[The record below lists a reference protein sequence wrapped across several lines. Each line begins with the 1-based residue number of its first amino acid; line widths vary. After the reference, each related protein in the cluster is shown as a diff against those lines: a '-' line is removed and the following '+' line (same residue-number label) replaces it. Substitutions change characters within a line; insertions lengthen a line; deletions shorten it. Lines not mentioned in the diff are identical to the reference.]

1 MKLWNLGKFW
11 NLKFGQMG
19 LFVFL
24 AAVGKSEIW
33 DMTDLKIL
41 CLLFSLRSVFFLYG
55 ENTPCHGIKCVG
67 CVYSHTHTHVRL
79 TWRMWNTLYF
89 LSLLWKHILSFSL
102 GSTSYGTHITVSG
115 RNDAPVTATFSP
127 YMEHCLSLSDW
138 LVGSTILSLY
148 CFFLGHGFCHV
159 SLIQFVQ
166 WHWPLDASQTLF
178 FKLKIKPSFDAID
191 NREWVK
197 RKEWIIGIWEC
208 DLNDGNW
215 DMKKL
220 VVVNM
225 SRNRRN
231 FIFILKGPSLHVRS
245 QETSMV

>member
-148 CFFLGHGFCHV
+148 CFFFFLNWKLNQV
-159 SLIQFVQ
+159 SM
-166 WHWPLDASQTLF
+166 P
-178 FKLKIKPSFDAID
+178 
-191 NREWVK
+191 
-197 RKEWIIGIWEC
+197 
-208 DLNDGNW
+208 
-215 DMKKL
+215 
-220 VVVNM
+220 
-225 SRNRRN
+225 
-231 FIFILKGPSLHVRS
+231 
-245 QETSMV
+245 

>member
-11 NLKFGQMG
+11 YLKFGQMG

-41 CLLFSLRSVFFLYG
+41 GLYFFLAVLFFSYMG
-55 ENTPCHGIKCVG
+55 KIHPVMGLSVSDACIL
-67 CVYSHTHTHVRL
+67 THTHVRL

-115 RNDAPVTATFSP
+115 RNDASVTATFSP

-148 CFFLGHGFCHV
+148 CFFF
-159 SLIQFVQ
+159 SN
-166 WHWPLDASQTLF
+166 W
-178 FKLKIKPSFDAID
+178 KLNQVLMP
-191 NREWVK
+191 
-197 RKEWIIGIWEC
+197 
-208 DLNDGNW
+208 
-215 DMKKL
+215 
-220 VVVNM
+220 
-225 SRNRRN
+225 
-231 FIFILKGPSLHVRS
+231 
-245 QETSMV
+245 